1 MGIWPTLAFHL
12 NWGLFMDERTIRES
26 LRSFVVRE
34 VIRRPGLQLA
44 NNQGVFTQLGGHS
57 LELAQL
63 GQFIASEFRV
73 SIPQRELTVANF
85 DTLDQM
91 VARVMRG

>member
-1 MGIWPTLAFHL
+1 
-12 NWGLFMDERTIRES
+12 MDEKLVRES
-26 LRSFVVRE
+26 LRSFITRE
-34 VIRRPGLQLA
+34 VIRRTGFTLTNRQRIFTELGA
-44 NNQGVFTQLGGHS
+44 NS

-63 GQFIASEFRV
+63 GQYIASEFRV
-73 SIPQRELTVANF
+73 TIPQRELTVANF